1 MLREASIVAFTGR
14 RYCAYFDHLRMNF
27 RQARHAL
34 TLISMLTVLVA
45 GCGGKEV
52 PLPRGYADGH
62 GGWCEPDLGSA
73 RRAGEEAM
81 FRHLCEFTADS
92 DRNKLVGQTSNGLLQ
107 GVSITRRFNCEQR
120 RLVEVT
126 NILYWE
132 RAPTD
137 TMNSREDRMVPPNT
151 PVESAMDFAC
161 SQE

>member
-1 MLREASIVAFTGR
+1 MLRETSVVDVTGR
-14 RYCAYFDHLRMNF
+14 SCCIFAVNLWMNF
-27 RQARHAL
+27 RQARNKFAL
-34 TLISMLTVLVA
+34 LLMSAVLVA
-45 GCGGKEV
+45 GCGGKEA

-73 RRAGEEAM
+73 RRAGGEAM

-92 DRNKLVGQTSNGLLQ
+92 DRNRLVGQTSNGLLQ
-107 GVSITRRFNCEQR
+107 SVSITRRFNCEQR

-132 RAPTD
+132 RAPSD
-137 TMNSREDRMVPPNT
+137 TMNSREDMMVPPNT

-161 SQE
+161 SQK